1 MKWRKEILVLP
12 IKDLNRNDFHECL
25 TPISAYQF
33 KVPGGDFTFPMK
45 ERFERILAGFFNRS
59 RRRTHFSVVRKSG
72 R

>member
-33 KVPGGDFTFPMK
+33 KVPGGGLYVPY
-45 ERFERILAGFFNRS
+45 ERE
-59 RRRTHFSVVRKSG
+59 V
-72 R
+72 